1 MKVAGQELPGK
12 RVLKGRPVGHGM
24 SVWAKA
30 VRFVY
35 DDEQILL
42 PKIRPS
48 YTGQMIS
55 LGQHENRPVK
65 TVRVGEKAGS
75 IAQGVALTLSGKCE
89 SLCSASGSG
98 KVLATPS
105 SVPSMQAKSLST
117 LIRRVAWLSVSRSP
131 PIPIWSV
138 VAH

>member
-1 MKVAGQELPGK
+1 
-12 RVLKGRPVGHGM
+12 
-24 SVWAKA
+24 
-30 VRFVY
+30 
-35 DDEQILL
+35 
-42 PKIRPS
+42 
-48 YTGQMIS
+48 MIS

-131 PIPIWSV
+131 RYQSGQSLPIESFRNWNLHDES
-138 VAH
+138 ARRYGCSK